1 MRVLF
6 PASGAVVA
14 LGVLFLA
21 CGGEDASAPAGTAPD
36 ASGENV
42 AEDGGTTVE
51 AGSSAP
57 ADAGAE
63 ASAADAEAGTAR
75 VTITLSTDG
84 DGAGT
89 VEVDPP
95 GGVYDV
101 GTKLTLSATAT
112 TGTFVGWSGAPCDP
126 PAEGVVHE
134 EVCHVTVASSMVPA
148 AVFGARTLTGSAN
161 LAMSRFSET
170 DMVAGRPVTCTYSGS
185 GNTTTV
191 TVDLAVLKNGTVM
204 GKARSESSMLY
215 TGVDSPLVCDS
226 LLTEDAASLP
236 ALLSVDGANVRATTS
251 TFPSETTTTL
261 TGVLAG
267 SGTGATITGD
277 VAVSYARRNATAPST
292 GAGPIVLSV
301 APR

>member
-6 PASGAVVA
+6 PASGVVVA

-21 CGGEDASAPAGTAPD
+21 CGADDGSATAPNASGGDAAADGTATGETG
-36 ASGENV
+36 SGN
-42 AEDGGTTVE
+42 
-51 AGSSAP
+51 P

-63 ASAADAEAGTAR
+63 ASADAEAGTAK

-112 TGTFVGWSGAPCDP
+112 TGTFIGWSGVPCEP
-126 PAEGVVHE
+126 LAEGIAYE
-134 EVCHVTVASSMVPA
+134 EICHVTVASSTVPS
-148 AVFGARTLTGSAN
+148 AVFGTRTLTGSAD

-170 DMVAGRPVTCTYSGS
+170 DTYDGTSVTCTFDGFS
-185 GNTTTV
+185 NTTTV

-204 GKARSESSMLY
+204 GKARSNSSLAY
-215 TGVDSPLVCDS
+215 TGDHSPLVCDS
-226 LLTEDAASLP
+226 AFTEDAASLP
-236 ALLSVDGANVRATTS
+236 AVLSTDGPNVHATTD
-251 TFPSETTTTL
+251 TLPSETTTTL

-277 VAVSYARRNATAPST
+277 VAVRFERTNAIAPST
-292 GAGPIVLSV
+292 GTGHIVLSV